1 MLEGSIPGYYILFN
15 TIIRLEHFYH
25 NDNNFQL
32 SQILK
37 VKLHPPKYILLL
49 KHV

>member
-1 MLEGSIPGYYILFN
+1 MLRGSVWKIIFFLTPLSSKNIFN
-15 TIIRLEHFYH
+15 Y
-25 NDNNFQL
+25 NNNNFQL

-37 VKLHPPKYILLL
+37 VKHQPPKYILLL